1 MSSQPKRCRN
11 FQHTAKVHSSFM
23 VIQYGWTKNAAKPK
37 PLGCCLKTTNSCYFP
52 EISINCFMILW
63 TILANITTWLFT
75 FLNIYPPVKTN
86 MGCKNPP
93 SRQGNMRQLRV
104 QFGALSV
111 GKNYPSNG
119 SKCRKNKKKLG
130 GSTTFLWF
138 VDLKIW
144 SISIIDFEDSFVFF
158 FVFWLV
164 TW

>member
-1 MSSQPKRCRN
+1 MVGQRMQLNLNHWDVVWRQQIHVISQK
-11 FQHTAKVHSSFM
+11 
-23 VIQYGWTKNAAKPK
+23 
-37 PLGCCLKTTNSCYFP
+37 
-52 EISINCFMILW
+52 SINCFIILCA
-63 TILANITTWLFT
+63 ILANITTGLFT
-75 FLNIYPPVKTN
+75 FLSMYPPVKTN

-119 SKCRKNKKKLG
+119 SKCRKNKKQLG

-144 SISIIDFEDSFVFF
+144 TFLSLIWRFF
-158 FVFWLV
+158 CMFLCFLTGDLV
-164 TW
+164 TNNINVKAFGVG